1 MLYVRSLA
9 FNFVFYVNLIV
20 QMILW
25 TPYYFLSPRHRALIV
40 PGKRRNLRRGQ

>member
-1 MLYVRSLA
+1 MLYIRSLA

-25 TPYYFLSPRHRALIV
+25 TPYYLSLIHI
-40 PGKRRNLRRGQ
+40 